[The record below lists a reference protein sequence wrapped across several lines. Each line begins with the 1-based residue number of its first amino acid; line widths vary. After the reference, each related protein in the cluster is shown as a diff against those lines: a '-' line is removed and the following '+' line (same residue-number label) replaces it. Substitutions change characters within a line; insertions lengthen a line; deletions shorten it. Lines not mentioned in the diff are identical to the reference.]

1 MSGFGLPI
9 LPETA
14 PFPAEHIEVLNAVMA
29 QASAEQRHWLSG
41 FLAGYHAA
49 LTSPAALPMAA
60 PAAPPRKKS
69 PLTVLYGTDSGN
81 AEGLA
86 DAAKKAAAKAGF
98 AVQVVDMADT
108 DPAEMAKAERL
119 LVITSTWGEGDPPE
133 RAAPFYR
140 ALMADDAPRFDGV
153 PFSVL
158 ALGDSSYVNFC
169 ETGRQID
176 ARLEALGGRRI
187 AARVDCDLDYEEP
200 AASWT
205 QQALKD
211 LADQL
216 EPEPAAKG
224 VRSNGGVGRGPGG
237 GEVIN
242 FPSAAAEPLYG
253 KAHPFPAEVT
263 EIANLNGSRSGKQTI
278 HLELSLAGS
287 GLVFE
292 PGDSLGIVTENRP
305 ETVEAVLRAAGL
317 TGDAELAARLARE
330 WDITT
335 LSRPVLEAYAALNP
349 TPALAELLAGA
360 GWRGYLA
367 GRQLLDLLEDFPLAL
382 TAEQLT
388 GLLRKLPSRLYSVA
402 SSLKAV
408 PDEAHLLVGV
418 VRYESHGR
426 ERHGVASTFVAERLR
441 AGDKLKVYVKPN
453 RNFRLPDDH
462 DRPVIMI
469 GPGTGV
475 APFRAFLQE
484 RQAARAK
491 GRNWLFFGDRNYTH
505 DFLYQ
510 LEWQELHKDGVL
522 NEIDVAFS
530 RDQPEKVYVQ
540 HRMWQRREELFGW
553 LEDGAHLYV
562 CGDEK
567 AMAKDVHAMLAAI
580 VARQGQRSTEAAEAY
595 LSDLKKQHRYQR
607 DVY

>member
-1 MSGFGLPI
+1 MSGMGLPI

-29 QASAEQRHWLSG
+29 HASAEQRHWLSG

-49 LTSPAALPMAA
+49 LTSPAALPASA
-60 PAAPPRKKS
+60 PAAEPRKKI

-81 AEGLA
+81 AEGVA
-86 DAAKKAAAKAGF
+86 DAAKKAAAKSGF
-98 AVQVVDMADT
+98 AARLVDMADT
-108 DPAEMAKAERL
+108 APAEMARAEHL

-133 RAAPFYR
+133 RAAEFYA

-158 ALGDSSYVNFC
+158 ALGDTSYVNFC
-169 ETGRQID
+169 EIGRQID
-176 ARLEALGGRRI
+176 ARLEALGGKRV
-187 AARVDCDLDYEEP
+187 APRVDCDLDYEEP
-200 AASWT
+200 AAAWT
-205 QQALKD
+205 TAALKE
-211 LADQL
+211 LADL
-216 EPEPAAKG
+216 GEPEPTATRPA
-224 VRSNGGVGRGPGG
+224 R

-242 FPSAAAEPLYG
+242 FPGAAAEPLHG
-253 KAHPFPAEVT
+253 KANPFPAEIT
-263 EIANLNGSRSGKQTI
+263 ELVNLNGSRSGKQTI
-278 HLELSLAGS
+278 HLELSLEGS
-287 GLVFE
+287 GLTFE
-292 PGDSLGIVTENRP
+292 PGDSLAIVTENRP
-305 ETVEAVLRAAGL
+305 ETIEAVLRAASL
-317 TGDAELAARLARE
+317 AGDADLAARLANE

-349 TPALAELLAGA
+349 APALAELIAGD
-360 GWRGYLA
+360 GWRAYVP
-367 GRQLLDLLEDFPLAL
+367 GRQLLDLLEDFPAAL
-382 TAEQLT
+382 SPEQLT

-402 SSLKAV
+402 SSLKAA

-441 AGDKLKVYVKPN
+441 AGDVLKVYVKPN
-453 RNFRLPDDH
+453 KNFRLPEDP
-462 DRPVIMI
+462 DRPLIMI

-484 RQAARAK
+484 RQATGAR

-510 LEWQELHKDGVL
+510 LEWQDLHKDGVL
-522 NEIDVAFS
+522 SEIDVAFS

-540 HRMWQRREELFGW
+540 HRMWQRRKELFAW
-553 LEDGAHLYV
+553 LEDGAGLYL

-567 AMAKDVHAMLAAI
+567 AMAKDVHATLAAI
-580 VARQGQRSTEAAEAY
+580 VADQGQRSAEAAEAY
-595 LSDLKKQHRYQR
+595 LADLKKQHRYQR

>member
-14 PFPAEHIEVLNAVMA
+14 PFSAEHIEVLNAVMA
-29 QASAEQRHWLSG
+29 NANAEQRHWLSG

-49 LTSPAALPMAA
+49 LASPAAVPAA
-60 PAAPPRKKS
+60 PAAEPRKKI

-81 AEGLA
+81 AEGVA
-86 DAAKKAAAKAGF
+86 DAAKKAAAKSGF
-98 AVQVVDMADT
+98 AARIVDMADT
-108 DPAEMAKAERL
+108 EPAEMAKAEHL
-119 LVITSTWGEGDPPE
+119 LVVTSTWGEGDPPE
-133 RAAPFYR
+133 RAAAFYH
-140 ALMADDAPRFDGV
+140 ALMADNAPRFDGV

-176 ARLEALGGRRI
+176 ARLEALGGKRI
-187 AARVDCDLDYEEP
+187 APRVDCDLDYEAP
-200 AASWT
+200 AEAWT
-205 QQALKD
+205 RDALKE
-211 LADQL
+211 LADL
-216 EPEPAAKG
+216 VEPEPPPS
-224 VRSNGGVGRGPGG
+224 RPTR

-242 FPSAAAEPLYG
+242 FPSATAEPLYG
-253 KAHPFPAEVT
+253 KANPFPAEIT
-263 EIANLNGSRSGKQTI
+263 ELVNLNSSRSGKQTI
-278 HLELSLAGS
+278 HLELSLEGS
-287 GLVFE
+287 GLRFE
-292 PGDSLGIVTENRP
+292 PGDSLGIVTENRA
-305 ETVEAVLRAAGL
+305 ETVEAVLQAAGL
-317 TGDAELAARLARE
+317 AGDADLAARVASE

-349 TPALAELLAGA
+349 APALAELVAGD
-360 GWRGYLA
+360 GWRAYLP
-367 GRQLLDLLEDFPLAL
+367 GRQLLDLLEDFPMAL
-382 TAEQLT
+382 TFEQLT

-402 SSLKAV
+402 SSLKAT

-418 VRYESHGR
+418 VRYQSHGR
-426 ERHGVASTFVAERLR
+426 ERYGVASTFVAERLR
-441 AGDKLKVYVKPN
+441 AGDKLPVYVKPN
-453 RNFRLPDDH
+453 KNFRLPEDP
-462 DRPVIMI
+462 DRPMIMI

-484 RQAARAK
+484 REATGAK

-510 LEWQELHKDGVL
+510 LEWQELHKEGVL
-522 NEIDVAFS
+522 SEMDVAFS

-540 HRMWQRREELFGW
+540 HRMWQRRKELFSW

-567 AMAKDVHAMLAAI
+567 AMAKDVHATLAAI
-580 VARQGQRSTEAAEAY
+580 VADQGQHPAEAAEAY
-595 LSDLKKQHRYQR
+595 LADLKKQHRYQR

>member
-1 MSGFGLPI
+1 MSGMGLPI

-29 QASAEQRHWLSG
+29 HASAEQGQWLSG

-49 LTSPAALPMAA
+49 LVSPAALPAAA
-60 PAAPPRKKS
+60 PAAEPRKKI

-81 AEGLA
+81 AEGVAA
-86 DAAKKAAAKAGF
+86 DAKKAAAKSGF
-98 AVQVVDMADT
+98 AARIVDMAET
-108 DPAEMAKAERL
+108 EPGEMAKAEHL
-119 LVITSTWGEGDPPE
+119 LVIVSTWGEGDPPE
-133 RAAPFYR
+133 RAAPFYH
-140 ALMADDAPRFDGV
+140 ALMAEDAPRFEGV

-169 ETGRQID
+169 ETGRRID
-176 ARLEALGGRRI
+176 ARLEALGGKRI
-187 AARVDCDLDYEEP
+187 APRVDCDLDYEVV

-205 QQALKD
+205 KDALKE
-211 LADQL
+211 LEGL
-216 EPEPAAKG
+216 VEPEPAPA
-224 VRSNGGVGRGPGG
+224 GPIR

-242 FPSAAAEPLYG
+242 FPSASAEPLFG
-253 KAHPFPAEVT
+253 KANPFPAEIT
-263 EIANLNGSRSGKQTI
+263 ELVNLNSSRSAKETI
-278 HLELSLAGS
+278 HLELSLEGS
-287 GLVFE
+287 GLTFE
-292 PGDSLGIVTENRP
+292 PGDSLGIVAENRP
-305 ETVEAVLRAAGL
+305 EMVEAVLRAAGL
-317 TGDAELAARLARE
+317 AREADLAVRLSSE

-335 LSRPVLEAYAALNP
+335 LSRPLIERYAAVNP
-349 TPALAELLAGA
+349 APALADLTAGDR
-360 GWRGYLA
+360 WRDYVP
-367 GRQLLDLLEDFPLAL
+367 GRQLLDLLEDFPSAL
-382 TAEQLT
+382 TPEQLT

-402 SSLKAV
+402 SSQKAT
-408 PDEAHLLVGV
+408 PGEAHLLVGV
-418 VRYESHGR
+418 VRYQSHGR

-441 AGDKLKVYVKPN
+441 QGETLKVYAKPN
-453 RNFRLPDDH
+453 QHFRLPKES

-484 RQAARAK
+484 RQADGAK
-491 GRNWLFFGDRNYTH
+491 GRNWLFFGDRHYTH

-522 NEIDVAFS
+522 SEMDVAFS
-530 RDQPEKVYVQ
+530 RDQPEKIYVQ
-540 HRMWQRREELFGW
+540 HRMWQRRKDLFAW

-567 AMAKDVHAMLAAI
+567 AMAKDVHATLAAI
-580 VARQGQRSTEAAEAY
+580 VADQSQRSAEAAEAY
-595 LSDLKKQHRYQR
+595 LADLKKQHRYQR

>member
-14 PFPAEHIEVLNAVMA
+14 PFSPEHIEVLNAVMA
-29 QASAEQRHWLSG
+29 HANAEQRHWLSG

-49 LTSPAALPMAA
+49 IASPVALPAPLAA
-60 PAAPPRKKS
+60 EPRSKI

-81 AEGLA
+81 AEGVA
-86 DAAKKAAAKAGF
+86 DAAKKVAAKSGF
-98 AVQVVDMADT
+98 AARIVDMADT
-108 DPAEMAKAERL
+108 EPAEMARSEHL
-119 LVITSTWGEGDPPE
+119 LVIVSTWGEGDPPE
-133 RAAPFYR
+133 RAAPFYH

-176 ARLEALGGRRI
+176 ARLEALGGKRI
-187 AARVDCDLDYEEP
+187 APRVDCDLDYEAP
-200 AASWT
+200 AAAWT
-205 QQALKD
+205 KDALKE
-211 LADQL
+211 LADL
-216 EPEPAAKG
+216 PEPEPAAKASA
-224 VRSNGGVGRGPGG
+224 RATGGFGR

-242 FPSAAAEPLYG
+242 FPSAAPEPLYG
-253 KAHPFPAEVT
+253 KANPFPAEIT
-263 EIANLNGSRSGKQTI
+263 ELVNLNSSRSSKQTV
-278 HLELSLAGS
+278 HLELSLEGS
-287 GLVFE
+287 GLSFE
-292 PGDSLGIVTENRP
+292 PGDSLGIVAENRP
-305 ETVEAVLRAAGL
+305 EMVEAVLQAAGL
-317 TGDAELAARLARE
+317 AGDAKLAARLASE

-335 LSRPVLEAYAALNP
+335 LSRPLLEAYAALNP
-349 TPALAELLAGA
+349 APALAELIAGD
-360 GWRGYLA
+360 GWRAYLP
-367 GRQLLDLLEDFPLAL
+367 GRQLLDLLEDFPAAL
-382 TAEQLT
+382 TPEQLT
-388 GLLRKLPSRLYSVA
+388 GPLRKLPPRLYSVA
-402 SSLKAV
+402 SSLKAT

-418 VRYESHGR
+418 VRYQSHRR

-441 AGDKLKVYVKPN
+441 TGDKLKVYVKPN
-453 RNFRLPDDH
+453 KNFRLPADP

-484 RQAARAK
+484 RQATSAK

-522 NEIDVAFS
+522 SAIDVAFS
-530 RDQPEKVYVQ
+530 RDQPEKIYVQ
-540 HRMWQRREELFGW
+540 HRMWQRRKELFAW

-567 AMAKDVHAMLAAI
+567 AMAKDVHATLAAI
-580 VARQGQRSTEAAEAY
+580 VADQGRRPAEAAEAY
-595 LSDLKKQHRYQR
+595 LADLRKQQRYQR

>member
-1 MSGFGLPI
+1 MGLPI

-29 QASAEQRHWLSG
+29 HASAEQRHWLSG

-49 LTSPAALPMAA
+49 LTSPAALPAA
-60 PAAPPRKKS
+60 PAAEPRKKI

-81 AEGLA
+81 AEGVA
-86 DAAKKAAAKAGF
+86 DAAKKAAAKSGF
-98 AVQVVDMADT
+98 AARLLDMADT
-108 DPAEMAKAERL
+108 EPAEVARSGRL
-119 LVITSTWGEGDPPE
+119 LVIISTWGEGDPPE
-133 RAAPFYR
+133 RAAAFYQ
-140 ALMADDAPRFDGV
+140 ALMAEDAPRFDGV

-169 ETGRQID
+169 ETGRQVD
-176 ARLEALGGRRI
+176 ARLEALGGKRV
-187 AARVDCDLDYEEP
+187 APRVDCDLDYEEP
-200 AASWT
+200 AAAWT
-205 QQALKD
+205 KHTLKE
-211 LADQL
+211 LADL
-216 EPEPAAKG
+216 IEPEPAPTRPA
-224 VRSNGGVGRGPGG
+224 R

-242 FPSAAAEPLYG
+242 FPGAAAEPLYG
-253 KAHPFPAEVT
+253 KANPFPAEIT
-263 EIANLNGSRSGKQTI
+263 ELVNLNGSRSGKQTI
-278 HLELSLAGS
+278 HLELSLEGS
-287 GLVFE
+287 GLTFE

-305 ETVEAVLRAAGL
+305 ETIEAVLRAAGL
-317 TGDAELAARLARE
+317 AGDAGLAARLVGE

-335 LSRPVLEAYAALNP
+335 LSRQVLEAYAALNP
-349 TPALAELLAGA
+349 APALAEMIAGDR
-360 GWRGYLA
+360 WRAYVP
-367 GRQLLDLLEDFPLAL
+367 GRQLLDLLEDFPAAL

-388 GLLRKLPSRLYSVA
+388 GLLRKLPPRLYSVA
-402 SSLKAV
+402 SSLKAA
-408 PDEAHLLVGV
+408 PDVAHLLVGV

-426 ERHGVASTFVAERLR
+426 ERHGVASTFVAERTR
-441 AGDKLKVYVKPN
+441 AGDTLKVYVKPN
-453 RNFRLPDDH
+453 KNFRLPDDR
-462 DRPVIMI
+462 DRPMIMI

-484 RQAARAK
+484 RQATGAK

-522 NEIDVAFS
+522 SEVDLAFS

-540 HRMWQRREELFGW
+540 HRMWQRREKLFAW
-553 LEDGAHLYV
+553 LEDGANLYV

-567 AMAKDVHAMLAAI
+567 AMAKDVHATLAAI
-580 VARQGQRSTEAAEAY
+580 VADQGRRPAEAAEAY
-595 LSDLKKQHRYQR
+595 LADLKKQHRYQR

>member
-1 MSGFGLPI
+1 MSGMGLPI

-29 QASAEQRHWLSG
+29 HASAEQRHWLSG

-49 LTSPAALPMAA
+49 LVSPAALPAA
-60 PAAPPRKKS
+60 PAAEPRKKV

-81 AEGLA
+81 AEGVA
-86 DAAKKAAAKAGF
+86 DAAKKAAAKTGF
-98 AVQVVDMADT
+98 AARIVDMADT
-108 DPAEMAKAERL
+108 APAEMAKAEHL

-133 RAAPFYR
+133 RAASFYQ

-176 ARLEALGGRRI
+176 ARLEALGGRRT
-187 AARVDCDLDYEEP
+187 APRVDCDLDYEGP
-200 AASWT
+200 AAAWT
-205 QQALKD
+205 KDALKE
-211 LADQL
+211 LADL
-216 EPEPAAKG
+216 VEPEPAAKG
-224 VRSNGGVGRGPGG
+224 PALAAVR
-237 GEVIN
+237 GEVIH
-242 FPSAAAEPLYG
+242 FPSALAEPLYG
-253 KAHPFPAEVT
+253 KANPFPAEIT
-263 EIANLNGSRSGKQTI
+263 ELVNLNGSRSGKQTI
-278 HLELSLAGS
+278 HLELSLEGS
-287 GLVFE
+287 GLSFE

-305 ETVEAVLRAAGL
+305 ETVEAVLQAAGL
-317 TGDAELAARLARE
+317 AGDAGLAARLARE

-335 LSRPVLEAYAALNP
+335 LSRQVIEAYAALNP
-349 TPALAELLAGA
+349 VPALAELIAGD
-360 GWRGYLA
+360 GWRGYVP

-382 TAEQLT
+382 TPEQLT
-388 GLLRKLPSRLYSVA
+388 GLLRKLPPRLYSVA
-402 SSLKAV
+402 SSQKAA

-418 VRYESHGR
+418 VRYQSHGR

-441 AGDKLKVYVKPN
+441 TGDRLKVYTKPN
-453 RNFRLPDDH
+453 RNFRLPGDP

-484 RQAARAK
+484 RQATGAK

-522 NEIDVAFS
+522 SEVDLAFS
-530 RDQPEKVYVQ
+530 RDQPEKIYVQ
-540 HRMWQRREELFGW
+540 HRMWQRRGELYAW

-567 AMAKDVHAMLAAI
+567 AMAKDVHATLAAI
-580 VARQGQRSTEAAEAY
+580 VADQGQRSAEAVEAY
-595 LSDLKKQHRYQR
+595 LADLKKQHRYQR

>member
-14 PFPAEHIEVLNAVMA
+14 PFSAEHIEVLNAVMA
-29 QASAEQRHWLSG
+29 NANAEQRHWLSG

-49 LTSPAALPMAA
+49 LTSPAAVPAA
-60 PAAPPRKKS
+60 PAAEPRKKI

-81 AEGLA
+81 AEGVA
-86 DAAKKAAAKAGF
+86 DAAKKAAAKSGF
-98 AVQVVDMADT
+98 AARIIDMADT
-108 DPAEMAKAERL
+108 EPAEMAKAEHL
-119 LVITSTWGEGDPPE
+119 LVVTSTWGEGDPPE
-133 RAAPFYR
+133 RAAAFYH

-176 ARLEALGGRRI
+176 ARLEALGGKRV
-187 AARVDCDLDYEEP
+187 APRVDCDLDYEEP
-200 AASWT
+200 AAGWT
-205 QQALKD
+205 KAALKE
-211 LADQL
+211 LADL
-216 EPEPAAKG
+216 TLPEPTPS
-224 VRSNGGVGRGPGG
+224 RPTR

-242 FPSAAAEPLYG
+242 FPSASTEPLYG
-253 KAHPFPAEVT
+253 KANPFPAEIT
-263 EIANLNGSRSGKQTI
+263 ELVNLNSSRSGKQTI
-278 HLELSLAGS
+278 HLELSLEGS
-287 GLVFE
+287 GLRFE
-292 PGDSLGIVTENRP
+292 PGDSLGIMTENRP
-305 ETVEAVLRAAGL
+305 ETVEAVLQAAGL
-317 TGDAELAARLARE
+317 AGDAELAARVAGER
-330 WDITT
+330 DITT

-349 TPALAELLAGA
+349 APALAELVAGE
-360 GWRGYLA
+360 GWRAYLP
-367 GRQLLDLLEDFPLAL
+367 GRQLLDLLVDFPMAL
-382 TAEQLT
+382 TSEQLT
-388 GLLRKLPSRLYSVA
+388 GLLRKLPSRLYSAA
-402 SSLKAV
+402 SSLKAT

-418 VRYESHGR
+418 VRYQSYGR

-441 AGDKLKVYVKPN
+441 AGDKLPVYVKPN
-453 RNFRLPDDH
+453 KNFRLPENP
-462 DRPVIMI
+462 DRPMIMI

-484 RQAARAK
+484 RQATGAK

-510 LEWQELHKDGVL
+510 LEWQELHKEGVL
-522 NEIDVAFS
+522 SEMDVAFS

-540 HRMWQRREELFGW
+540 HRMWQRRKELFSW

-567 AMAKDVHAMLAAI
+567 AMAKDVHATLAAI
-580 VARQGQRSTEAAEAY
+580 VADQGRHPAEAAETY
-595 LSDLKKQHRYQR
+595 LADLKKQHRYQR

>member
-1 MSGFGLPI
+1 MSGMGLPI

-29 QASAEQRHWLSG
+29 HASAEQRHWLSG

-49 LTSPAALPMAA
+49 LTSPAALPASA
-60 PAAPPRKKS
+60 PAAEPRKKI

-81 AEGLA
+81 AEGVA
-86 DAAKKAAAKAGF
+86 DAAKKAAAKSGF
-98 AVQVVDMADT
+98 AARLVDMADT
-108 DPAEMAKAERL
+108 VPAEMAKAEHL

-133 RAAPFYR
+133 RAAEFYA

-158 ALGDSSYVNFC
+158 ALGDTSYVNFC

-176 ARLEALGGRRI
+176 ARLEALGGKRV
-187 AARVDCDLDYEEP
+187 APRVDCDLDYEEP

-205 QQALKD
+205 KAALKELAD
-211 LADQL
+211 LA
-216 EPEPAAKG
+216 EPEPAAP
-224 VRSNGGVGRGPGG
+224 RPIR

-253 KAHPFPAEVT
+253 KANPYPAEIT
-263 EIANLNGSRSGKQTI
+263 ELVNLNGSRSGKQTI
-278 HLELSLAGS
+278 HLELSLEGS
-287 GLVFE
+287 GLTFE

-305 ETVEAVLRAAGL
+305 ETIEAVLRAASL
-317 TGDAELAARLARE
+317 AGDADLAARLAGE

-335 LSRPVLEAYAALNP
+335 LSRPVLEAYAALNRA
-349 TPALAELLAGA
+349 PALAELIAGD
-360 GWRGYLA
+360 GWRAYVP
-367 GRQLLDLLEDFPLAL
+367 GRQLLDLLEDFPAAL
-382 TAEQLT
+382 SPEQLT
-388 GLLRKLPSRLYSVA
+388 GLLRKLPPRLYSVA

-453 RNFRLPDDH
+453 RNFRLPEDPA
-462 DRPVIMI
+462 RPMIMI

-484 RQAARAK
+484 RQATGAK

-510 LEWQELHKDGVL
+510 LEWQDLHKEGVL
-522 NEIDVAFS
+522 SEIDVAFS

-540 HRMWQRREELFGW
+540 HRMWQRREELYAW

-567 AMAKDVHAMLAAI
+567 AMAKDVHATLAAI
-580 VARQGQRSTEAAEAY
+580 VADQGQRPAEAAETY
-595 LSDLKKQHRYQR
+595 LADLKKQHRYQR

>member
-14 PFPAEHIEVLNAVMA
+14 PFSPEHIEVLNAVMA
-29 QASAEQRHWLSG
+29 HANAEQRHWLSG

-49 LTSPAALPMAA
+49 LANPVALPSA
-60 PAAPPRKKS
+60 PAAEPRKKI

-81 AEGLA
+81 AEGVA
-86 DAAKKAAAKAGF
+86 DAAKKAAAKSGF
-98 AVQVVDMADT
+98 AARIVDMADIE
-108 DPAEMAKAERL
+108 PSEMARSEHL
-119 LVITSTWGEGDPPE
+119 LVIVSTWGEGDPPE
-133 RAAPFYR
+133 RAAPFYH

-176 ARLEALGGRRI
+176 ARLEALGGKRI
-187 AARVDCDLDYEEP
+187 APRVDCDLDYEEP

-205 QQALKD
+205 KQALKE
-211 LADQL
+211 LADL
-216 EPEPAAKG
+216 VEPEPAPS
-224 VRSNGGVGRGPGG
+224 RPTR

-242 FPSAAAEPLYG
+242 FPSAAAAPLYG
-253 KAHPFPAEVT
+253 KANPFPAEIT
-263 EIANLNGSRSGKQTI
+263 ELVNLNSSRSGKQTI
-278 HLELSLAGS
+278 HLELSLEGS
-287 GLVFE
+287 GLSFE
-292 PGDSLGIVTENRP
+292 PGDSLGIVAENRP
-305 ETVEAVLRAAGL
+305 EMVEAVLQAAGL
-317 TGDAELAARLARE
+317 ASDAKLAARLARE

-335 LSRPVLEAYAALNP
+335 LSRPLLEAYAALNP
-349 TPALAELLAGA
+349 APALAELIAGD
-360 GWRGYLA
+360 GWRAYLP
-367 GRQLLDLLEDFPLAL
+367 GRQLLDLLEDFPAAL
-382 TAEQLT
+382 TPAQLT
-388 GLLRKLPSRLYSVA
+388 GLLRKLPPRLYSVA
-402 SSLKAV
+402 SSFKAT

-418 VRYESHGR
+418 VRYQSHGR

-441 AGDKLKVYVKPN
+441 TGDTLKVYAKPN
-453 RNFRLPDDH
+453 KNFRLPADP
-462 DRPVIMI
+462 DRPAIMI

-475 APFRAFLQE
+475 APYRAFLQE
-484 RQAARAK
+484 RQATGAK
-491 GRNWLFFGDRNYTH
+491 GGNWLFFGDRNYTH

-522 NEIDVAFS
+522 SAIDVAFS
-530 RDQPEKVYVQ
+530 RDQPEKIYVQ
-540 HRMWQRREELFGW
+540 HRMWQRRKELFAW

-567 AMAKDVHAMLAAI
+567 AMAKDVHATLAAI
-580 VARQGQRSTEAAEAY
+580 IADQGQRPADAAEAY
-595 LSDLKKQHRYQR
+595 LADLKKQHRYQR

>member
-1 MSGFGLPI
+1 MGLPI

-29 QASAEQRHWLSG
+29 HASAEQRHWLSG

-49 LTSPAALPMAA
+49 LTSPAALPAAA
-60 PAAPPRKKS
+60 PAAEPRKKI

-81 AEGLA
+81 AEGVA
-86 DAAKKAAAKAGF
+86 DNAKKAAAKSGF
-98 AVQVVDMADT
+98 AARLVDMADT
-108 DPAEMAKAERL
+108 EP
-119 LVITSTWGEGDPPE
+119 
-133 RAAPFYR
+133 
-140 ALMADDAPRFDGV
+140 GV

-176 ARLEALGGRRI
+176 ARLEALGGKRI
-187 AARVDCDLDYEEP
+187 APRIDCDLDYEEP
-200 AASWT
+200 AAVWT
-205 QQALKD
+205 KGALKELAD
-211 LADQL
+211 LA
-216 EPEPAAKG
+216 EPEPAVTRPA
-224 VRSNGGVGRGPGG
+224 R

-242 FPSAAAEPLYG
+242 FPGAAAEPLYG
-253 KAHPFPAEVT
+253 KANPFPAEIT
-263 EIANLNGSRSGKQTI
+263 ELVNLNGSRSGKQTI
-278 HLELSLAGS
+278 HLELSLEGS
-287 GLVFE
+287 GLTFE
-292 PGDSLGIVTENRP
+292 PGDSLGIVTENRA
-305 ETVEAVLRAAGL
+305 ETVEAVLQAAGL
-317 TGDAELAARLARE
+317 AGDADLPARLAGE

-349 TPALAELLAGA
+349 APALAELIAGDA
-360 GWRGYLA
+360 WRAYVP
-367 GRQLLDLLEDFPLAL
+367 GRQLLDLLEDFPAAL
-382 TAEQLT
+382 TPQQLT
-388 GLLRKLPSRLYSVA
+388 GLLRKLPPRLYSVA
-402 SSLKAV
+402 SSLKAT

-426 ERHGVASTFVAERLR
+426 ERHGVASTFVAERTR
-441 AGDKLKVYVKPN
+441 TGDQLKVYVKPN
-453 RNFRLPDDH
+453 KNFRLPADP
-462 DRPVIMI
+462 DRAMIMI

-484 RQAARAK
+484 RQALGAR

-530 RDQPEKVYVQ
+530 RDQPEKIYVQ
-540 HRMWQRREELFGW
+540 HRMWQRRAELFAW

-562 CGDEK
+562 CGDER
-567 AMAKDVHAMLAAI
+567 AMAKDVHATLAAI
-580 VARQGQRSTEAAEAY
+580 VAEQSRRPAEAAEAY
-595 LSDLKKQHRYQR
+595 LADLKKQHRYQR

>member
-1 MSGFGLPI
+1 MGLPI

-29 QASAEQRHWLSG
+29 HASAEQRHWLSG

-49 LTSPAALPMAA
+49 LTSPAALPAA
-60 PAAPPRKKS
+60 TPAVEPRKKI

-81 AEGLA
+81 AEGVA
-86 DAAKKAAAKAGF
+86 DAARKAAAKQGF
-98 AVQVVDMADT
+98 AARLVDMADT
-108 DPAEMAKAERL
+108 APAEIARAEHL

-133 RAAPFYR
+133 RAAPFYH
-140 ALMADDAPRFDGV
+140 ALMADDAPRFEGV
-153 PFSVL
+153 PFAVL

-176 ARLEALGGRRI
+176 ARLEALGGKRI
-187 AARVDCDLDYEEP
+187 APRVDCDLDYEAP
-200 AASWT
+200 AAAWT
-205 QQALKD
+205 ETALKELAD
-211 LADQL
+211 LAP
-216 EPEPAAKG
+216 PEPG
-224 VRSNGGVGRGPGG
+224 PNRPVR

-253 KAHPFPAEVT
+253 KANPFAAEIT
-263 EIANLNGSRSGKQTI
+263 ELVNLNGSRSGKETI
-278 HLELSLAGS
+278 HLELALAGS

-292 PGDSLGIVTENRP
+292 PGDSLGIVAENRP
-305 ETVEAVLRAAGL
+305 DTVEAVLQAAGL
-317 TGDAELAARLARE
+317 AGDAGLAARLASD

-335 LSRPVLEAYAALNP
+335 LSRPVMEAYAALNP
-349 TPALAELLAGA
+349 APGLAELLAGE
-360 GWRGYLA
+360 GWRAWLP
-367 GRQLLDLLEDFPLAL
+367 GRQLLDLLEAFPMAL
-382 TAEQLT
+382 TPEQLT
-388 GLLRKLPSRLYSVA
+388 GLLRKLPPRLYSVA
-402 SSLKAV
+402 SSLKAA

-418 VRYESHGR
+418 VRYQSHGR

-453 RNFRLPDDH
+453 KNFRLPDDP

-484 RQAARAK
+484 RQAAGAK

-510 LEWQELHKDGVL
+510 LEWQELHKEGVL
-522 NEIDVAFS
+522 SAIDVAFS
-530 RDQPEKVYVQ
+530 RDQPEKIYVQ
-540 HRMWQRREELFGW
+540 HRLWQRRQELFAW

-567 AMAKDVHAMLAAI
+567 AMAKDVHATLAAI
-580 VARQGQRSTEAAEAY
+580 VADQGGRPAAAAEAY
-595 LSDLKKQHRYQR
+595 LADLKQQRRYQR

>member
-1 MSGFGLPI
+1 MSGMGLPI

-29 QASAEQRHWLSG
+29 HASAEQRHWLSG

-49 LTSPAALPMAA
+49 LASPAALPASA
-60 PAAPPRKKS
+60 PAAEPRKKI
-69 PLTVLYGTDSGN
+69 PLTVLYGTNSGN
-81 AEGLA
+81 AEGVA
-86 DAAKKAAAKAGF
+86 DAAKKAAAKSGF
-98 AVQVVDMADT
+98 AARLVDMADT
-108 DPAEMAKAERL
+108 EPAEMAKAEHL

-133 RAAPFYR
+133 RAAEFYA

-158 ALGDSSYVNFC
+158 ALGDTSYVNFC

-176 ARLEALGGRRI
+176 ARLEALGGKRI
-187 AARVDCDLDYEEP
+187 APRVDCDLDYDEP
-200 AASWT
+200 AATWT
-205 QQALKD
+205 KAALKELAD
-211 LADQL
+211 LA
-216 EPEPAAKG
+216 EPEPAAT
-224 VRSNGGVGRGPGG
+224 RPAR

-242 FPSAAAEPLYG
+242 FPGAAAEPLYG
-253 KAHPFPAEVT
+253 KANPFPAEIT
-263 EIANLNGSRSGKQTI
+263 ELVNLNGSRSGKQTI
-278 HLELSLAGS
+278 HLELSLEGS
-287 GLVFE
+287 GLSFE

-305 ETVEAVLRAAGL
+305 EMVEAVLQAAGL
-317 TGDAELAARLARE
+317 ASDADLAARLAGE

-349 TPALAELLAGA
+349 APALAELIAGD
-360 GWRGYLA
+360 GWRAYVP
-367 GRQLLDLLEDFPLAL
+367 GRQLLDLLEDFPAAL
-382 TAEQLT
+382 SPEQLT
-388 GLLRKLPSRLYSVA
+388 GLLRKLPPRLYSVA
-402 SSLKAV
+402 SSLKAT

-441 AGDKLKVYVKPN
+441 TGDALKVYVKPN
-453 RNFRLPDDH
+453 KNFRLPEDP
-462 DRPVIMI
+462 DRPLIMI

-475 APFRAFLQE
+475 APFRAFLQD
-484 RQAARAK
+484 RQATGAR

-510 LEWQELHKDGVL
+510 LEWQDLHKDGVL
-522 NEIDVAFS
+522 SEIDVAFS

-540 HRMWQRREELFGW
+540 HRMWQRRKELFAW
-553 LEDGAHLYV
+553 LEDGASLYV

-567 AMAKDVHAMLAAI
+567 AMAKDVHATLTAI
-580 VARQGQRSTEAAEAY
+580 VADQGQRPAEAAEAY
-595 LSDLKKQHRYQR
+595 LADLKKQHRYQR

>member
-1 MSGFGLPI
+1 MSGMGLPI

-29 QASAEQRHWLSG
+29 HASAEQRHWLSG

-49 LTSPAALPMAA
+49 LTSPAALPAA
-60 PAAPPRKKS
+60 PAAEPRKKI

-81 AEGLA
+81 AEALA
-86 DAAKKAAAKAGF
+86 DDAKKAAAKLGF
-98 AVQVVDMADT
+98 AARIADMADT
-108 DPAEMAKAERL
+108 EPSDIAKAEHL
-119 LVITSTWGEGDPPE
+119 LVIVSTWGEGDPPE
-133 RAAPFYR
+133 RAAPFYQ
-140 ALMADDAPRFDGV
+140 ALMADDAPRLDGV

-187 AARVDCDLDYEEP
+187 AARIDCDLDYEEP

-205 QQALKD
+205 KGALLELAD
-211 LADQL
+211 LAA
-216 EPEPAAKG
+216 PEPAPAG
-224 VRSNGGVGRGPGG
+224 PMRGPGR

-242 FPSAAAEPLYG
+242 FPSASSEPAYS
-253 KAHPFPAEVT
+253 KTNPFPAEIT
-263 EIANLNGSRSGKQTI
+263 ELVNLNGSRSSKETI
-278 HLELSLAGS
+278 HLELSLEGS
-287 GLVFE
+287 GLTFE
-292 PGDSLGIVTENRP
+292 PGDSLGIVAENRP
-305 ETVEAVLRAAGL
+305 EMVEAVLRVAGL
-317 TGDAELAARLARE
+317 PHDAALAARLASE

-349 TPALAELLAGA
+349 APALAELIAGD
-360 GWRGYLA
+360 GWRNYVP
-367 GRQLLDLLEDFPLAL
+367 GRQLVDLLEDFPFAL
-382 TAEQLT
+382 SAEQLV

-402 SSLKAV
+402 SSLKAT

-418 VRYESHGR
+418 VRYQSHGR

-441 AGDKLKVYVKPN
+441 QGETLKVYVKPN
-453 RNFRLPDDH
+453 QHFRLPADSA
-462 DRPVIMI
+462 RPAIMI

-484 RQAARAK
+484 RQATGAK

-510 LEWQELHKDGVL
+510 LEWQDLHKDGVL
-522 NEIDVAFS
+522 SEVDLAFS

-540 HRMWQRREELFGW
+540 HRMWQRRKDLFAW

-567 AMAKDVHAMLAAI
+567 AMAKDVHATLAAI
-580 VARQGQRSTEAAEAY
+580 VAVQSQRSAEAAEAY
-595 LSDLKKQHRYQR
+595 LTDLKKQHRYQR